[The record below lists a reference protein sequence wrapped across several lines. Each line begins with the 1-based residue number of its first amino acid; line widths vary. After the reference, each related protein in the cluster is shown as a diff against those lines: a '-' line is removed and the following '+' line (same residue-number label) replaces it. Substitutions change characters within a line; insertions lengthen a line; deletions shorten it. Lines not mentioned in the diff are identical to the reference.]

1 MRRHLR
7 LPSLLLSLAAVWL
20 LCDRAT
26 PQQPGQ
32 GGAGTPRLF
41 QLLPS
46 GGQQGTTF
54 ELIVSGQ
61 DLEQASGLLFSE
73 PGISAEALGPTTPPI
88 ATPKQPKGAAA
99 KSQKFRVS
107 IPARARL
114 GMHDVRVV
122 TPLGVSNPRAFVV
135 GDLKEIVEVEPNN
148 NVDQMQRVALNSC
161 VSGAIATPTDVDY
174 FVFAGKKGQR
184 VVVSCLSSSIDS
196 KLPASIELYGPGGA
210 NLGSNR
216 NYQGNDA
223 VLDADL
229 PADGDYYIRLSSF
242 TYTLGGADYF
252 YRLTIATAP
261 WIDAVYPPIV
271 EPGTKATLTVY
282 GRNLPGGKLDPT
294 AIVDGR
300 PLEKITTTVDVPED
314 AKANQRLDFAG
325 YLPPLSSGLDGLEFR
340 LRNEVGTSNGML
352 LTYAQAPVVLDTGD
366 HAEASKA
373 QLLKLPC
380 EVAGRI
386 AKKGDRDWFSFAA
399 KKGEVYS
406 IEIYGDRLGSPVD
419 MYYQLRTAD
428 GKLLKEDD
436 DNPEILSPQLY
447 TQTSDPPRYRFV
459 VPADG
464 TYQLMVASK
473 FAYLQAGPRH
483 QYRLRITPER
493 PDFRVVVMPLPSLSP
508 DATLVRQGGHQV
520 LSVYVWRQDGF
531 NAPIT
536 LTGENLPPGVIVR
549 PQTIASTQKQAFLA
563 LSAVKGSQTWE
574 GPIRLVA
581 SATVHGKELVREVRA
596 ATMTWPVQQNN
607 LPAISRLDRALI
619 VALREQGPFSL
630 EPTVDQLA
638 VPVGERI
645 EVTLRVER
653 HADSFKAAVQITAL
667 NLPQGANLPPV
678 TAQPGKNTVTITL
691 PSQGFQPGR
700 YAIVFRGLAL
710 TPGMDAKNPK
720 MAAAAPAVSSSP
732 VTVTI
737 VPKGV
742 AQVTLSNAQPTVKI
756 GNKVELIVNVQRQFD
771 YGGEFKVQ
779 LVLPPGTKGLIS
791 DELTIPADKDS
802 GKLVIA
808 AEPDAMVG
816 LRGNLTVRVI
826 AQFDAKLALN
836 HDKRLTVNVVK

>member
-1 MRRHLR
+1 
-7 LPSLLLSLAAVWL
+7 
-20 LCDRAT
+20 
-26 PQQPGQ
+26 
-32 GGAGTPRLF
+32 
-41 QLLPS
+41 
-46 GGQQGTTF
+46 
-54 ELIVSGQ
+54 
-61 DLEQASGLLFSE
+61 
-73 PGISAEALGPTTPPI
+73 
-88 ATPKQPKGAAA
+88 
-99 KSQKFRVS
+99 
-107 IPARARL
+107 
-114 GMHDVRVV
+114 
-122 TPLGVSNPRAFVV
+122 
-135 GDLKEIVEVEPNN
+135 
-148 NVDQMQRVALNSC
+148 
-161 VSGAIATPTDVDY
+161 
-174 FVFAGKKGQR
+174 
-184 VVVSCLSSSIDS
+184 
-196 KLPASIELYGPGGA
+196 
-210 NLGSNR
+210 
-216 NYQGNDA
+216 
-223 VLDADL
+223 
-229 PADGDYYIRLSSF
+229 
-242 TYTLGGADYF
+242 
-252 YRLTIATAP
+252 
-261 WIDAVYPPIV
+261 
-271 EPGTKATLTVY
+271 
-282 GRNLPGGKLDPT
+282 
-294 AIVDGR
+294 
-300 PLEKITTTVDVPED
+300 
-314 AKANQRLDFAG
+314 
-325 YLPPLSSGLDGLEFR
+325 LEFR

-366 HAEASKA
+366 HGEASKA

-386 AKKGDRDWFSFAA
+386 AKKGDRDWFSFTA

-508 DATLVRQGGHQV
+508 DATIVRQGGHQV

-536 LTGENLPPGVIVR
+536 LTGEDLPPGVIVR

-563 LSAVKGSQTWE
+563 LSAAKGSKTWE
-574 GPIRLVA
+574 GPIRLRA
-581 SATVHGKELVREVRA
+581 SAMVNGKEIVREVRA

-607 LPAISRLDRALI
+607 LPAISRLDRALT
-619 VALREQGPFSL
+619 VALRDQGPFSL

-638 VPVGERI
+638 VPVGERV

-653 HADSFKAAVQITAL
+653 HADSFKAPVQITAL
-667 NLPQGANLPPV
+667 NLPQGASLPPV

-691 PSQGFQPGR
+691 PAQGFQPGR

-710 TPGMDAKNPK
+710 APGMDAKNPK

-737 VPKGV
+737 VPKSV

-756 GNKVELIVNVQRQFD
+756 GNKVELMVNVQRQFD
-771 YGGEFKVQ
+771 YAGEFKVQ
-779 LVLPPGTKGLIS
+779 LVLPPGTKGLS
-791 DELTIPADKDS
+791 SEELTIPADKDS

-808 AEPDAMVG
+808 VDPDAMVG
-816 LRGNLTVRVI
+816 LRGNLTVRVT
-826 AQFDAKLALN
+826 AQIDAKLALN
-836 HDKRLTVNVVK
+836 HDKKLSVNVVK